1 MNLKQLTILIR
12 KKKLYIMT
20 KLLSTIGAILL
31 DGDFHHLGE
40 RETPVTTFSTNMENM
55 LNGEENQGYYC

>member
-1 MNLKQLTILIR
+1 MI
-12 KKKLYIMT
+12 T
-20 KLLSTIGAILL
+20 KVLSTIGTILL

-55 LNGEENQGYYC
+55 LNAEENQGY